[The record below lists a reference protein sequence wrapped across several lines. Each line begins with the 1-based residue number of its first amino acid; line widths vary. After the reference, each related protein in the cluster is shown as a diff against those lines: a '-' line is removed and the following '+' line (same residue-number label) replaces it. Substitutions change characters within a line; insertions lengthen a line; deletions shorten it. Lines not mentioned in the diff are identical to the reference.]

1 MFVFVCLCLCV
12 FVCVCIFVFVC
23 VFTCILCVFDSSQ
36 YLSSLHPQCPPHLY
50 NTQITQVQTVTDI
63 LFPEDDPS
71 DDEYQPDKVRIYS
84 SLMLIFA
91 DKVTLTFCLSLAIA
105 RT

>member
-1 MFVFVCLCLCV
+1 MCVHFCVCVSV
-12 FVCVCIFVFVC
+12 FVCVCVCVC

-36 YLSSLHPQCPPHLY
+36 YLSSLHPPCPPYLY

-91 DKVTLTFCLSLAIA
+91 DKVTFTFCLSLAIA